1 MEDAPF
7 PPGNLSHDVLNWR
20 VREQAEQLRTLIKW
34 RGEVDQQNAAR
45 EVTIE
50 NMAAAVAALANTVDG
65 LRKVIIGFAFS
76 IAGSAIV
83 FALAI
88 LAATGKI

>member
-1 MEDAPF
+1 VSDIPFGQSVSEDVTQYRIRE
-7 PPGNLSHDVLNWR
+7 NTRQLQELLRWR
-20 VREQAEQLRTLIKW
+20 S
-34 RGEVDQQNAAR
+34 EVDQSNAAQK
-45 EVTIE
+45 VTIE
-50 NMAAAVAALANTVDG
+50 NMAAAVEALAETVDG